1 MQYLKQLEF
10 QGFKSFAHKTVLEF
24 PTAVSAIVGP
34 NGSGKSNIADAIR
47 WVLGEQS
54 MKGLRAKKGEDLIFN
69 GTPGL
74 AKMSKASVFL
84 RFDNSGKKFNLD
96 FEEVAIGRQI
106 FRTGESQYFLNDSPV
121 RLKDIFAVLAGAGM
135 GEMKYNIIGQG
146 QADSLLSASS
156 RERREVFEESLGL
169 KELQL
174 KKNDAEKRL
183 EAAKENLVQVK
194 NLISE
199 IAPHLK
205 YLEKQAKKLSERETI
220 RLNLNEK
227 QKIYFSAVFKNFSLK
242 EEKFKNEKNPL
253 LENISGLE
261 EEIKKLAEEIKKE
274 EDVLPNF
281 GQDFEILE
289 KTLAELEEKRQAL
302 EREIGRLEGR
312 IEAEKE
318 MAAAGRAPANLI
330 GSPRAEIAVSFEYA
344 VQKLGEIKNSF
355 AGLEFE
361 PPENFKAAAAKIS
374 EKIDLLISEL
384 QKGEIFS
391 AVKED
396 GSEQMVSG
404 GNEEVVSEIS
414 LAISESEKAKER
426 LKAEVSGIS
435 EISAKTREDFRNL
448 SETSRKAQEKLRD
461 FERLFRTKESALQNF
476 KNDFSRIEFEEGR
489 LAGERSEVEK
499 EMAEAGFAFS
509 GLIDGDFGGLNSQ
522 DLRRQVE
529 RLKIE
534 LERVGGIDEETIKEY
549 NETRERHDFLSGQTA
564 DLEKSSESLYQLIAQ
579 IDVKIEND
587 FRAGFEKINEEFDR
601 YFRMIFNGGSA
612 KLALIEER
620 LEASEE
626 DDFSEEAEELAGGR
640 PAASFPPKAAPPRA
654 DKQAGVEIKVDL
666 PRKKIKSTAMLSGG
680 ERALT
685 SIALLFAIIAVNPP
699 PFIVLDEI
707 DAALDEANSR
717 RYGKILQDLKEK
729 SQFIVITHNR
739 ETMEQAGTLYGVTVH
754 EDGSSKLLSL
764 KLEEAEQKYVR

>member
-1 MQYLKQLEF
+1 MQYLKQLEL

-74 AKMSKASVFL
+74 AKMGKASVFL
-84 RFDNSGKKFNLD
+84 RFDNSGKKFNFD
-96 FEEVAIGRQI
+96 FDEVAVGRQV
-106 FRTGESQYFLNDSPV
+106 FRSGESQYFLNDSPV
-121 RLKDIFAVLAGAGM
+121 RLKDIFSVLAGAGM
-135 GEMKYNIIGQG
+135 GEMKYNIVNQG
-146 QADSLLSASS
+146 SADSLLLASPK
-156 RERREVFEESLGL
+156 ERREIFEESLGL

-174 KKNDAEKRL
+174 KKTDAERKL
-183 EAAKENLVQVK
+183 EAAKENLSQAK

-199 IAPHLK
+199 IAPHLR

-220 RLNLNEK
+220 KQNLDEK
-227 QKIYFSAVFKNFSLK
+227 QKIYFSAVFKNFGAK
-242 EEKFKNEKNPL
+242 EEKFKSEKNPL

-274 EDVLPNF
+274 EDGLPNF
-281 GQDFEILE
+281 GKDFEILE
-289 KTLAELEEKRQAL
+289 KTLAELEEKRQTL

-318 MAAAGRAPANLI
+318 MAALGKTPTMPVGRQ
-330 GSPRAEIAVSFEYA
+330 AEIAVSFEYA
-344 VQKLGEIKNSF
+344 VKKLSEIKNDF
-355 AGLEFE
+355 AGIETE
-361 PPENFKAAAAKIS
+361 SPENFKTAAAKIL

-391 AVKED
+391 AAGEAP
-396 GSEQMVSG
+396 SE
-404 GNEEVVSEIS
+404 NEETVYIERVEGPPENPPVVSELEI
-414 LAISESEKAKER
+414 AKEKLR
-426 LKAEVSGIS
+426 AEIAGIS
-435 EISAKTREDFRNL
+435 EISAKTREDFKNL

-461 FERLFRTKESALQNF
+461 FERLFRVKESALQNF

-499 EMAEAGFAFS
+499 EMAEAGFAFVD
-509 GLIDGDFGGLNSQ
+509 LAEGDFQEVNLQ

-534 LERVGGIDEETIKEY
+534 MERVGGIDEETIKEY
-549 NETRERHDFLSGQTA
+549 NETRERHDFLSRQTE
-564 DLEKSSESLYQLIAQ
+564 DLEKSSASLYQLIAEL
-579 IDVKIEND
+579 DAKIESD
-587 FRAGFEKINEEFDR
+587 FRAGFEKINKEFDR
-601 YFRMIFNGGSA
+601 YFQIIFNGGSA
-612 KLALIEER
+612 KLALVEEKQEEP
-620 LEASEE
+620 EADFEEE
-626 DDFSEEAEELAGGR
+626 DESAVRQPAGAVAEEKTA
-640 PAASFPPKAAPPRA
+640 PSFK
-654 DKQAGVEIKVDL
+654 KIGVEIRVDL

-685 SIALLFAIIAVNPP
+685 SIALLFAMIAVNPP

-729 SQFIVITHNR
+729 TQFIVITHNR
-739 ETMEQAGTLYGVTVH
+739 ETMTQAGTLYGVTVH
-754 EDGSSKLLSL
+754 EDGSSKLLSV

>member
-1 MQYLKQLEF
+1 MYLKQLEL

-34 NGSGKSNIADAIR
+34 NGSGKSNIADAVR

-84 RFDNSGKKFNLD
+84 RFDNSQKKFNLD
-96 FEEVAIGRQI
+96 FEEVVVGRQI
-106 FRTGESQYFLNDSPV
+106 FRSGESQYFLNDSPV

-146 QADSLLSASS
+146 QADSLLSASP
-156 RERREVFEESLGL
+156 RERREIFEESLGL

-183 EAAKENLVQVK
+183 EAAKENMVQAK

-205 YLEKQAKKLSERETI
+205 YLEKQAKKLSEREI
-220 RLNLNEK
+220 IQNNLGEK
-227 QKIYFSAVFKNFSLK
+227 QKIYFSAVFNNFALN

-253 LENISGLE
+253 LEKISGLE
-261 EEIKKLAEEIKKE
+261 EEIKKLTEEIKKE

-281 GQDFEILE
+281 GKDFEILE
-289 KTLAELEEKRQAL
+289 KTLAGFEEKRQAL

-318 MAAAGRAPANLI
+318 MAAAGRTPAKAAL
-330 GSPRAEIAVSFEYA
+330 VSFEYA
-344 VQKLGEIKNSF
+344 VKKLSEIKNGF
-355 AGLEFE
+355 AGLEAGN
-361 PPENFKAAAAKIS
+361 PENLKERVAEILA
-374 EKIDLLISEL
+374 KIDLLISEL
-384 QKGEIFS
+384 EKGEIL
-391 AVKED
+391 ETPR
-396 GSEQMVSG
+396 GSEEAATANSPVF
-404 GNEEVVSEIS
+404 SE
-414 LAISESEKAKER
+414 LEKSKER
-426 LKAEVSGIS
+426 LRAEISGIA
-435 EISAKTREDFRNL
+435 EISAKTREEFKVL

-489 LAGERSEVEK
+489 LAGERSEIEK

-509 GLIDGDFGGLNSQ
+509 DLIGGDSGGLNPLAEQAGLQ

-534 LERVGGIDEETIKEY
+534 LERIGGIDEETVKEY
-549 NETRERHDFLSGQTA
+549 NETRERHDFLSGQTE
-564 DLEKSSESLYQLIAQ
+564 DLEKSSASLYQLIAGL
-579 IDVKIEND
+579 DAKIEND

-601 YFRMIFNGGSA
+601 YFQMIFNGGTA
-612 KLALIEER
+612 KLILIEER
-620 LEASEE
+620 QEAEE
-626 DDFSEEAEELAGGR
+626 EGDFSEDSAG
-640 PAASFPPKAAPPRA
+640 SFPPKADLPPA
-654 DKQAGVEIKVDL
+654 DKKIGVEIKVDL

-680 ERALT
+680 ERALA
-685 SIALLFAIIAVNPP
+685 SIALLFAMIAVNPP

-717 RYGKILQDLKEK
+717 RYGKILQDLKGK
-729 SQFIVITHNR
+729 TQFIVITHNR